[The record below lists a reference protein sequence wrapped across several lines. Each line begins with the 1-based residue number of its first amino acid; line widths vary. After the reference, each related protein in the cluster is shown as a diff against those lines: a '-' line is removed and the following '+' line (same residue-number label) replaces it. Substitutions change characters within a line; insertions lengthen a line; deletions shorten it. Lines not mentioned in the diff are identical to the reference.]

1 MKKIIINKLT
11 KLAFAILAIISI
23 SNTASA
29 QTNFSGTWGRN
40 DELTDGDHLS
50 INSIPVKLDIS
61 QDDKALKITRTTRS
75 STGETKTY
83 TETLNF
89 DGSAAEVLTPSK
101 LKRSATAKWS
111 ADKTSLT
118 ESFTAKDEQGN
129 VVQSGTLVF
138 SLGNGGKQ
146 LQLKGTQS
154 YEDHGEVQLVEVFDK
169 Q

>member
-1 MKKIIINKLT
+1 MKNQKFNKLI
-11 KLAFAILAIISI
+11 KAAIIAALTI
-23 SNTASA
+23 SFANTASA

-40 DELTDGDHLS
+40 DDLTDGGHLS

-101 LKRSATAKWS
+101 LKRSATAEWS

-118 ESFTAKDEQGN
+118 ERFSAKDEQGN

-146 LQLKGTQS
+146 LQLKGIQS